1 VSDKTF
7 RISLYLPSQAAAE
20 TEATITNWNIAE
32 GVSFEKGRVL
42 AEIESAKATF
52 DFEAPCQGKAVRLLA
67 QEGETVSF
75 ESPVME
81 IETDDESMKND
92 IPVAGSPGS
101 KKVEDVQKFQV
112 ETGPKEPVDRDR
124 ICILGIGGY
133 LPERI
138 VTNKELLKDFP
149 ALTEEYMEGV
159 TGIQERRW
167 AKDGEKP
174 SDMAFKASME
184 ALRKSGMNATDIGAI
199 VLSTETPDMA
209 MPSTAC
215 ILQDMLGIRGVPAFD
230 IHAACSGWLY
240 GISVARGLIAS
251 GVADNILVVSTEMQ
265 SQLLDKTDMGTY
277 FLFGDGSGAT
287 IVSGSRQGHPIK
299 NVLLKADSKG
309 LYLAQ
314 RIVPGYKIPF
324 GIENLNPWIRL
335 DGHAMFRF
343 ATEGFSTIIRDVIL
357 KSGWRL
363 EDVQWVVPH
372 QANRRILKAA
382 AQRSGI
388 SFEHFY
394 VNIDKLGNT
403 SSASVPHAILDLE
416 KNLHKGD
423 KLVLCSV
430 GAGVTIAALTI
441 EW

>member
-1 VSDKTF
+1 MSDRTF

-20 TEATITNWNIAE
+20 TEATITKWNVTA
-32 GVSFEKGRVL
+32 GDSFEKGRTL

-52 DFEAPCQGKAVRLLA
+52 DFEAPCAGKVISLFA
-67 QEGETVSF
+67 QDGETVSF

-81 IETDDESMKND
+81 IETHDESMKND

-101 KKVEDVQKFQV
+101 QKTDPKFQV
-112 ETGPKEPVDRDR
+112 ETQSGEPVTVDR

-133 LPERI
+133 LPERV
-138 VTNKELLKDFP
+138 VTNKELLKEFP
-149 ALTEEYMEGV
+149 SLTDDYMYGV
-159 TGIQERRW
+159 TGIRERRW
-167 AKDGEKP
+167 AKEGEKP
-174 SDMAFKASME
+174 SEMAFKASME

-240 GISVARGLIAS
+240 GISVARGLVTS

-265 SQLLDKTDMGTY
+265 SRLLDKTDMGTY
-277 FLFGDGSGAT
+277 FLFGDGAGAT
-287 IVSGSRQGHPIK
+287 VVSGSRKGHPIK

-314 RIVPGYKIPF
+314 RVVPGYKIPF

-343 ATEGFSTIIRDVIL
+343 ATEGFSTIIRDVIR
-357 KSGWRL
+357 KSGWQL
-363 EDVQWVVPH
+363 EDVRWVVPH

-394 VNIDKLGNT
+394 INIDKLANT

-416 KNLHKGD
+416 KDLHKGD

-430 GAGVTIAALTI
+430 GAGVTIAALSI

>member
-1 VSDKTF
+1 
-7 RISLYLPSQAAAE
+7 
-20 TEATITNWNIAE
+20 
-32 GVSFEKGRVL
+32 
-42 AEIESAKATF
+42 
-52 DFEAPCQGKAVRLLA
+52 
-67 QEGETVSF
+67 
-75 ESPVME
+75 
-81 IETDDESMKND
+81 
-92 IPVAGSPGS
+92 
-101 KKVEDVQKFQV
+101 
-112 ETGPKEPVDRDR
+112 
-124 ICILGIGGY
+124 
-133 LPERI
+133 
-138 VTNKELLKDFP
+138 
-149 ALTEEYMEGV
+149 
-159 TGIQERRW
+159 
-167 AKDGEKP
+167 
-174 SDMAFKASME
+174 
-184 ALRKSGMNATDIGAI
+184 
-199 VLSTETPDMA
+199 
-209 MPSTAC
+209 
-215 ILQDMLGIRGVPAFD
+215 MLGIRGVPAFD

-240 GISVARGLIAS
+240 GISVARGLVSS

-287 IVSGSRQGHPIK
+287 VVSGSRQGHPIK
-299 NVLLKADSKG
+299 SVLLRADSKG

-324 GIENLNPWIRL
+324 GIENFNPWIRL

-343 ATEGFSTIIRDVIL
+343 ATEGFSTIIRDVIQ
-357 KSGWRL
+357 KSGWQL
-363 EDVQWVVPH
+363 QDIQWVVPH

-394 VNIDKLGNT
+394 INIDKLGNT

-416 KNLHKGD
+416 KDLHKGD

>member
-1 VSDKTF
+1 MSAKTF
-7 RISLYLPSQAAAE
+7 KISLYLPSQGAAE
-20 TEATITNWNIAE
+20 NEATITKWNITV
-32 GVSFEKGRVL
+32 GGSFEKGQVL

-52 DFEAPCQGKAVRLLA
+52 DFEAPCPGEVIKLIA
-67 QEGETVSF
+67 QEGETVSY

-92 IPVAGSPGS
+92 IPLAGA
-101 KKVEDVQKFQV
+101 KKPEDVQKFQV
-112 ETGPKEPVDRDR
+112 ETRPEGPVDNDR

-159 TGIQERRW
+159 TGIHERRW
-167 AKDGEKP
+167 AKDGEQP
-174 SDMAFKASME
+174 SEMAFKASME

-240 GISVARGLIAS
+240 GISVARGLVSS

-287 IVSGSRQGHPIK
+287 VVSGSRQGHPIK
-299 NVLLKADSKG
+299 SVLLKADSKG

-343 ATEGFSTIIRDVIL
+343 ATEGFSTIIRDVVR

-388 SFEHFY
+388 SFGHFY
-394 VNIDKLGNT
+394 INIDKLGNT

-416 KNLHKGD
+416 KDLHKGD
-423 KLVLCSV
+423 KIVLCSV
-430 GAGVTIAALTI
+430 GAGVTIAALTV